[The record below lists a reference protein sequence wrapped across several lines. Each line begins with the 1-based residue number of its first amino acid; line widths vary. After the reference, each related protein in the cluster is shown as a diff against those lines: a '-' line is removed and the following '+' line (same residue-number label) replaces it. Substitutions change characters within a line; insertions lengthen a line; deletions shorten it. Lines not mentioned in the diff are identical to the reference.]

1 MDGKYREITDLQKE
15 IERLKEDT
23 KMKETK
29 LKWTQNK
36 LITEMDLQKDTQ
48 QKLDKALVNIHCS
61 IFHSLSCKKKYVK
74 LCESNN

>member
-1 MDGKYREITDLQKE
+1 MDGKCREITDLQKE

-61 IFHSLSCKKKYVK
+61 FSQLK
-74 LCESNN
+74 L